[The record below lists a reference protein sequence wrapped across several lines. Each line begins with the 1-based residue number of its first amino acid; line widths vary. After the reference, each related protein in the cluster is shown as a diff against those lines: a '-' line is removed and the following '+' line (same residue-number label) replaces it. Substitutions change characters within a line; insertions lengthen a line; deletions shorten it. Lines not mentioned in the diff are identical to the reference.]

1 MSKASIQ
8 QADCRPAT
16 SSKTFAIVAGTGL
29 TALDRIY
36 AAGLGRPLEALGG
49 SCGNVLV
56 SLAMLGHRVVPVVAL
71 GNDASGDFLLKE
83 FRRAGCTTDFVY
95 RRADRGSPVIVEH
108 VDPVRAQHWFSFDC
122 PETFQA
128 FPRWYPIDE
137 KQVQSARRTLEC
149 ASVFY
154 VDRLSPAIV
163 AAMEAAQA
171 AGAVVFF
178 EPAERGEEALL
189 ARAMRTVSIL
199 KLSDETAGAEMSLGE
214 TASAQGTVVIRTHGA
229 QGLTVSFAGV
239 ERFCPASVPPR
250 LFDTC
255 GSGDMVT
262 TALLDRLLR
271 CCAGGGHWSTA
282 DLFAG
287 VLAGQR
293 LAAINCAFAGARGLF
308 HALGGSSIRAA
319 IDDGLG
325 DDFVAYAMTFGPYD
339 GY

>member
-1 MSKASIQ
+1 MLNQQGDCQSAAS
-8 QADCRPAT
+8 P
-16 SSKTFAIVAGTGL
+16 KTCAVVAGTGL

-71 GNDASGDFLLKE
+71 GNDTSGDFLLSE

-95 RRADRGSPVIVEH
+95 RKADRGSPVIVEH

-128 FPRWYPIDE
+128 FPRWHPIDE
-137 KQVQSARRTLEC
+137 EQVRSARSTLEC

-163 AAMEAAQA
+163 AAMEAARA
-171 AGAVVFF
+171 AGGLVFF
-178 EPAERGEEALL
+178 EPAEGGEEALL
-189 ARAMRTVSIL
+189 TRAMRTVSIL
-199 KLSDETAGAEMSLGE
+199 KLSDETAGAEITSRE
-214 TASAQGTVVIRTHGA
+214 TASTQGMAVIRTHGA
-229 QGLTVSFAGV
+229 RGLTVSFAGV
-239 ERFCPASVPPR
+239 ERFFPAFVPPR

-262 TALLDRLLR
+262 TGLLDRLLR
-271 CCAGGGHWSTA
+271 RWSGVGHWSAA
-282 DLFAG
+282 DFFAG
-287 VLAGQR
+287 VQAGQR

-308 HALGGSSIRAA
+308 HALGGSSVRAGL
-319 IDDGLG
+319 DDGLG
-325 DDFVAYAMTFGPYD
+325 DDFVAHAMTFGPYD